1 MCTLKIILV
10 FCMQCTFF
18 LYLFFTKKWL
28 CWFQFSLVICSSLK
42 IDVYLTGND
51 PTHEKVMKLF
61 SAGKI
66 ARLVGTGI
74 VSASH
79 SKIATVGECATLC
92 NGMHVTKC
100 LSFNYDFGSSGHCE
114 LLEVIEG
121 QDYKTSVVSET
132 VTIYIVNCGF
142 EFNTCNRKILNL
154 LHHHIKEL
162 IEDLSAIITTF

>member
-1 MCTLKIILV
+1 
-10 FCMQCTFF
+10 
-18 LYLFFTKKWL
+18 
-28 CWFQFSLVICSSLK
+28 
-42 IDVYLTGND
+42 
-51 PTHEKVMKLF
+51 MKLF

-132 VTIYIVNCGF
+132 VTIYIVNRGF
-142 EFNTCNRKILNL
+142 EFNTCYRKIVNL

-162 IEDLSAIITTF
+162 IEDLIAIITTF

>member
-1 MCTLKIILV
+1 MKIH
-10 FCMQCTFF
+10 
-18 LYLFFTKKWL
+18 YP
-28 CWFQFSLVICSSLK
+28 
-42 IDVYLTGND
+42 DYLTGND
-51 PTHEKVMKLF
+51 PTNEKALKLF

-92 NGMHVTKC
+92 NSMHVTKC

-121 QDYKTSVVSET
+121 QDYKTSVVCFFYFYQIS
-132 VTIYIVNCGF
+132 
-142 EFNTCNRKILNL
+142 TCLHVLKI
-154 LHHHIKEL
+154 IFR
-162 IEDLSAIITTF
+162 IS

>member
-1 MCTLKIILV
+1 MKKLDFHLKNYIGIV
-10 FCMQCTFF
+10 YAMQFF
-18 LYLFFTKKWL
+18 LLLKFFKQWLNLNSDNLFG
-28 CWFQFSLVICSSLK
+28 VM

-132 VTIYIVNCGF
+132 VTIYIVW
-142 EFNTCNRKILNL
+142 L
-154 LHHHIKEL
+154 
-162 IEDLSAIITTF
+162 

>member
-1 MCTLKIILV
+1 MKLH
-10 FCMQCTFF
+10 
-18 LYLFFTKKWL
+18 YL
-28 CWFQFSLVICSSLK
+28 
-42 IDVYLTGND
+42 DYLTGND
-51 PTHEKVMKLF
+51 PTNEKALKLF

-92 NGMHVTKC
+92 NSMHVTKC

-121 QDYKTSVVSET
+121 QDYKTSVVCFIFLPNIDMLACS
-132 VTIYIVNCGF
+132 Y
-142 EFNTCNRKILNL
+142 KI
-154 LHHHIKEL
+154 IFR
-162 IEDLSAIITTF
+162 IS

>member
-1 MCTLKIILV
+1 ML
-10 FCMQCTFF
+10 
-18 LYLFFTKKWL
+18 
-28 CWFQFSLVICSSLK
+28 SLK
-42 IDVYLTGND
+42 IDIYLTGND

>member
-1 MCTLKIILV
+1 MKIH
-10 FCMQCTFF
+10 
-18 LYLFFTKKWL
+18 YP
-28 CWFQFSLVICSSLK
+28 
-42 IDVYLTGND
+42 DYLTGND
-51 PTHEKVMKLF
+51 PTNEKALKLF

-92 NGMHVTKC
+92 NSMHVTKC

-121 QDYKTSVVSET
+121 QDYKTSVV
-132 VTIYIVNCGF
+132 GF
-142 EFNTCNRKILNL
+142 IFLPNIDMLACSYKI
-154 LHHHIKEL
+154 IFR
-162 IEDLSAIITTF
+162 IS